1 MYVEENSIV
10 EWQGSKLTDTKTLN
24 ACFFHIASENCHG
37 NDKKCVSIY
46 ILASVA
52 QKLYLSSF
60 VLFRNV
66 CFLFLILE

>member
-1 MYVEENSIV
+1 MAGLEINGHKDAKCI
-10 EWQGSKLTDTKTLN
+10 
-24 ACFFHIASENCHG
+24 CFFHIASENCHG